1 MFTLHFTRLG
11 LIFLLSAALLSTTQ
25 AAERF
30 TVLAN
35 GQEVKDNQTQLIWR
49 RCAEGMS
56 WSGGT
61 CSGSATQLTHEAA
74 LQQATRQAASTGV
87 AWRLPNVKELSR
99 LADKSRQNP
108 AIDSAAFPNTP
119 SQAFWSS
126 SPYVGDSNYAWYVN
140 FGSGNVSSGGR
151 GVAFPVRLVRASQ

>member
-1 MFTLHFTRLG
+1 MFTFHFTRLG
-11 LIFLLSAALLSTTQ
+11 LTFLLSAALLSTTQ

-126 SPYVGDSNYAWYVN
+126 SPSVGSASDAWGVSFDDGYVDDDGRSN
-140 FGSGNVSSGGR
+140 
-151 GVAFPVRLVRASQ
+151 AFPVRLVRASQ

>member
-1 MFTLHFTRLG
+1 MPLYCRRRRRLSG
-11 LIFLLSAALLSTTQ
+11 
-25 AAERF
+25 
-30 TVLAN
+30 LAN
-35 GQEVKDNQTQLIWR
+35 GQEVKDNQTQLIRR

-126 SPYVGDSNYAWYVN
+126 SPSVGSASDAWGVSFDDGYVDDDGRSN
-140 FGSGNVSSGGR
+140 
-151 GVAFPVRLVRASQ
+151 AFPVRLVRASQ

>member
-11 LIFLLSAALLSTTQ
+11 LTFLLSAALLSTTQ

-87 AWRLPNVKELSR
+87 AC
-99 LADKSRQNP
+99 LA
-108 AIDSAAFPNTP
+108 IT
-119 SQAFWSS
+119 
-126 SPYVGDSNYAWYVN
+126 
-140 FGSGNVSSGGR
+140 
-151 GVAFPVRLVRASQ
+151 